1 MTDMRLFWQHVK
13 ALTAKEVRQILRDRS
28 SLILGIIFP
37 LILIVMFGQG
47 ITFDIRSI
55 RLGIVA
61 DTPNEVTSQVTASLS
76 ANQSFETEVFRSSQ
90 EGMTALKGFD
100 VEGLL
105 IFKQMGGE
113 TKAQLLVDG
122 IDAPRASSIT
132 GAVTGA
138 IAATQTAHGVK
149 ASGVE
154 IMPRVWFNESN
165 NSRWY
170 LVPGL
175 FVIILNMSGTML
187 TSLVVAREWERG
199 TMEAML
205 ATPISPLAFLL
216 SKTIPYFC
224 LSMIGWTMC
233 LLAALFWYEIPIRG
247 SFLLLVFASA
257 IYLIMSLGMGLV
269 ISGATRSQFVSSQM
283 SVMVSFMPAM
293 ILSGFIFDLRSVP
306 MWANILSS
314 CFPAVYY
321 LEILKTCFLT
331 GGMVDLVLKNMVMLV
346 FFMLLFMGWAYRQC
360 QKRVR
365 A

>member
-1 MTDMRLFWQHVK
+1 MTDFRLFWQHVK
-13 ALTAKEVRQILRDRS
+13 ALTAKEVRQIFRDRS
-28 SLILGIIFP
+28 SLILGIVFP
-37 LILIVMFGQG
+37 LILIVMFGRG

-55 RLGIVA
+55 RLGVVA
-61 DTPNEVTSQVTASLS
+61 DTPNEVTSQITASLQ

-90 EGMTALKGFD
+90 EAMQALKGFD

-122 IDAPRASSIT
+122 IDAPRASSVT
-132 GAVTGA
+132 GAVSGA
-138 IAATQTAHGVK
+138 IQAVQSAHGAKV
-149 ASGVE
+149 SGVE

-224 LSMIGWTMC
+224 LSMVGWTMC
-233 LLAALFWYEIPIRG
+233 LLAAVFWYEIPIRG
-247 SFLLLVFASA
+247 SFFLMVFASA
-257 IYLIMSLGMGLV
+257 VYLIMSLGMGLV

-306 MWANILSS
+306 TWANILSS

-331 GGMVDLVLKNMVMLV
+331 GGMLDLLMKNMAMLI
-346 FFMLLFMGWAYRQC
+346 FFMMLFMGWAYRQC

>member
-1 MTDMRLFWQHVK
+1 MTKISLFWQHVK
-13 ALTAKEVRQILRDRS
+13 ALTLKETRQIFRDRS
-28 SLILGIIFP
+28 SLILGVIFP

-55 RLGIVA
+55 RLGVVVE
-61 DTPNEVTSQVTASLS
+61 TPNEVTSQVTASLQ
-76 ANQSFETEVFRSSQ
+76 ANRSFETEIFRSSQ
-90 EGMTALKGFD
+90 EAMQALKAFD

-105 IFKQMGGE
+105 IFKQMQGQ
-113 TKAQLLVDG
+113 TQAQLLVDG

-138 IAATQTAHGVK
+138 VQTVKMAHGAKV
-149 ASGVE
+149 SGVE
-154 IMPRVWFNESN
+154 VMPRIWFNESN

-224 LSMIGWTMC
+224 LSMVGWTMC
-233 LLAALFWYEIPIRG
+233 LLAAVFWYEIPIRG
-247 SFLLLVFASA
+247 SFILMVLASA

-306 MWANILSS
+306 AWANVLSS

-321 LEILKTCFLT
+321 LEILKTSFLT
-331 GGMVDLVLKNMVMLV
+331 GGMVDLMAKNMAVLV